1 MKIGGGTNRS
11 EAAIHAVRSANNI
24 GYTDAYYNSN
34 DIKGGCMAKKT
45 KNRGNSFNPA
55 LGVVLL
61 GVVLLVIAGVVLIT
75 QGQNRNNQ
83 PVATVAVQTND
94 IPYPEVPR
102 VSLADAKAAFDA
114 GNAVFVD
121 VRSASD
127 YASEHISGALSI
139 PESEMPTRLTE
150 LNPQD
155 WIITYCT

>member
-1 MKIGGGTNRS
+1 MAT
-11 EAAIHAVRSANNI
+11 IHLVRSAITI
-24 GYTDAYYNSN
+24 GYTDAYSN
-34 DIKGGCMAKKT
+34 DNRNKGGCMAKKT
-45 KNRGNSFNPA
+45 KNRSIQINPA

-61 GVVLLVIAGVVLIT
+61 GVVMLVIAGIVLIT
-75 QGQNRNNQ
+75 QGQNRNN
-83 PVATVAVQTND
+83 PLLETAAVQNND

-102 VSLADAKAAFDA
+102 VALADAKTAFDD

-139 PESEMPTRLTE
+139 PETEMPARLTE